1 MLTHLSVDGVE
12 TNLDRLS
19 ISRIDVY
26 SKRGGSNI
34 LPFYGLSSR
43 YSRLHRTLSRLP
55 RLAAAMQVAIS
66 DLRMPLCI
74 GCEGQCS
81 ARAQHATPRRY
92 TPMPLILHC
101 PGDHRKRR
109 QACLD
114 PATISVRTASSYTRT
129 RDKLWDRGRGLHMTL
144 ECVRRKFA
152 RACREPRVLRR
163 ALHPSMLSVNIAL
176 ILHIATD
183 ILHLRPASR
192 RICKPMHHVFHSTC

>member
-1 MLTHLSVDGVE
+1 M
-12 TNLDRLS
+12 
-19 ISRIDVY
+19 DVY
-26 SKRGGSNI
+26 TQNEGDQIFFHSTAFPRGIHGSTA
-34 LPFYGLSSR
+34 LYRGFRGSL
-43 YSRLHRTLSRLP
+43 
-55 RLAAAMQVAIS
+55 
-66 DLRMPLCI
+66 PLCKSQFLI
-74 GCEGQCS
+74 YACHYVSAAKDNVLVRVLLTSLWCGDSRADAEI
-81 ARAQHATPRRY
+81 ARAQHAMPRRY

-192 RICKPMHHVFHSTC
+192 RICKP